1 MNRAGYDLDI
11 LEGLID
17 GLDPT
22 FEQQFLALDGP
33 DVYPFLQ
40 LAWLRAF
47 EHSKTVS
54 ARSGWIPRHLAI
66 WRKGE
71 LLAFAPGY
79 IKLHSFGEFV
89 FDQGWAQC
97 SELQLGVPYYPKYV
111 VGVPFTPTTGPR
123 LLIRADLN
131 ETKRSEIIEIFAGA
145 VCEMCEQFQ
154 LSSAHILFCEPDLAT
169 ALGASGFTERLGIQ
183 YQFHNPGH
191 QSFDDFLGTFRA
203 KKRASI
209 RRERREVEKRGVEVK
224 IRTGVT
230 LEPTDARLAYELY
243 LTTVDKYA
251 WGRRYLNQEF
261 FDCVFRDLPEFIHFV
276 TAVDPAGQV
285 IAGAFNLIGPNA
297 IYGRYWGTFV
307 QEQFLHFEVC
317 LYSGIQ
323 DTINRGLARFEA
335 GAGGEHKHG
344 RGLAPTITR
353 SAHFIRDPKLSRLV
367 ADFCAHEAQQIQRHI
382 ESELDLSCE
391 PK

>member
-17 GLDPT
+17 GLHPR
-22 FEQQFLALDGP
+22 FEAEFQALDGP
-33 DVYPFLQ
+33 GQYPFLR
-40 LAWLRAF
+40 LSWLRAF
-47 EHSKTVS
+47 ESSQAVS
-54 ARSGWIPRHLAI
+54 ERTGWIPRHVAI
-66 WRKGE
+66 WRRGQ

-97 SELQLGVPYYPKYV
+97 SELQLGVPYYPKYI

-123 LLIRADLN
+123 LLMREGLD
-131 ETKRSEIIEIFAGA
+131 ETTRSELVELFAA
-145 VCEMCEQFQ
+145 TVCELCDQFQ
-154 LSSAHILFCEPDLAT
+154 LSSVHILFCEQDLAT
-169 ALGASGFTERLGIQ
+169 ALGALGFTQRLGVQ

-191 QSFDDFLGTFRA
+191 QTFDDFLGTFKA
-203 KKRASI
+203 KKRANI
-209 RRERREVEKRGVEVK
+209 RRERREVEKRGVEIK
-224 IRTGVT
+224 IRSGET
-230 LEPTDARLAYELY
+230 LRPTDARLAYELY

-261 FDCVFRDLPEFIHFV
+261 FDRVFRDLPEVIHFV
-276 TAVDPAGQV
+276 TAVDAADQV
-285 IAGAFNLIGPNA
+285 IAGAFNLIGTSA

-323 DTINRGLARFEA
+323 DTIQRGLARFEA

-367 ADFCAHEAQQIQRHI
+367 AEFCAHEGQQIQRYV
-382 ESELDLSCE
+382 ESEQDLSCE
-391 PK
+391 DA